1 MKGKWH
7 IFFSA
12 WCLAPKDRGNTILS
26 HSTITLSQW
35 HYCMK
40 TLHITPMKQK
50 SISSQCREVLPFIL
64 FVFQEKGQRRRNRG
78 SRESKARERVAEKF
92 WGAFPLVWDH
102 LSKSK
107 HDSQLPK
114 SRIFL
119 NHLLGNARW
128 SRGQLEE
135 LPGQR
140 QEEQGEKEQNLPEAP
155 QSKDGAEG
163 MMLWHRTEFT
173 VTVTQKQALCIFTS
187 ASAGSF
193 IVHFTH
199 HQDTRHTA
207 DVLVP
212 TLANVV
218 LYSVFLMYIFV
229 IHSQRSYLPRVRIE
243 KNVSSTSVTDE
254 KCG

>member
-1 MKGKWH
+1 MFCFKRQRKYYPDSFNYH
-7 IFFSA
+7 NDTVA
-12 WCLAPKDRGNTILS
+12 WKCCTFLLWQNCI
-26 HSTITLSQW
+26 H
-35 HYCMK
+35 
-40 TLHITPMKQK
+40 
-50 SISSQCREVLPFIL
+50 SQCHECLPFIL
-64 FVFQEKGQRRRNRG
+64 FLFQEKGQRRRNRG

-102 LSKSK
+102 FPKSK

-114 SRIFL
+114 SCIFL
-119 NHLLGNARW
+119 NHLSGNTRW
-128 SRGQLEE
+128 PRGQLEE

-163 MMLWHRTEFT
+163 MMLWHGTEFT
-173 VTVTQKQALCIFTS
+173 LTVTQKKTSLCIFTS

-193 IVHFTH
+193 VVHFTH

-207 DVLVP
+207 NVLVP
-212 TLANVV
+212 TLTNVV

>member
-1 MKGKWH
+1 MTLFSTWCFASKDKGN
-7 IFFSA
+7 I
-12 WCLAPKDRGNTILS
+12 ILT
-26 HSTITLSQW
+26 HSIITLSQW
-35 HYCMK
+35 NYCMK
-40 TLHITPMKQK
+40 MLHITPMKQK
-50 SISSQCREVLPFIL
+50 SISSQCHQFLPFIL
-64 FVFQEKGQRRRNRG
+64 FIFQEKGQRRRNWG
-78 SRESKARERVAEKF
+78 SRESKAWERVAEKF
-92 WGAFPLVWDH
+92 WGAFPLVYDH
-102 LSKSK
+102 FLKSK

-114 SRIFL
+114 SFIFL
-119 NHLLGNARW
+119 NHLSGNTRRP
-128 SRGQLEE
+128 RGQLEE

-163 MMLWHRTEFT
+163 MMLWHGTEFT
-173 VTVTQKQALCIFTS
+173 LTVTQKQALCIFTS

-193 IVHFTH
+193 VVHFTHH

-212 TLANVV
+212 TLTNVV
-218 LYSVFLMYIFV
+218 LYAVFLMYIFV

-243 KNVSSTSVTDE
+243 KNVSSTSATDE